1 MVADAEELVADD
13 PDAPVL
19 IGKMPRLS
27 GQATAPGEAGLRW
40 GTAA

>member
-19 IGKMPRLS
+19 KLVTQESPRE
-27 GQATAPGEAGLRW
+27 EA
-40 GTAA
+40 AV